1 VSTRTKHGARRA
13 VLIADDEPR
22 LRQLVRVTIASNQYE
37 VLEAEDGDEAW
48 ALIQQHRPALV
59 ILDVKMP
66 GRDGLELT
74 RAIKAAP
81 ELAGIHVILLTAY
94 GQDPD
99 VQAGQ
104 DAGADLFLTKPFSP
118 LQLLTAVERAL
129 GLP

>member
-129 GLP
+129 ELP

>member
-1 VSTRTKHGARRA
+1 

-22 LRQLVRVTIASNQYE
+22 LRHLVRVTIASNQYE

-48 ALIQQHRPALV
+48 ALIQQHRPSLV

-81 ELAGIHVILLTAY
+81 ELAGTHVILLTAY
-94 GQDPD
+94 GQDTD
-99 VQAGQ
+99 MQAGQ

-118 LQLLTAVERAL
+118 LQLLTSVERAL

>member
-1 VSTRTKHGARRA
+1 VK
-13 VLIADDEPR
+13 VLLVDDHT
-22 LRQLVRVTIASNQYE
+22 LVRRGLAQLLSTVVKGAEVSEAADSDEAIE
-37 VLEAEDGDEAW
+37 VLKAGPHDV
-48 ALIQQHRPALV
+48 ALV
-59 ILDVKMP
+59 DIRMP

-81 ELAGIHVILLTAY
+81 ELAGIHVILLTAH
-94 GQDPD
+94 GEDAD
-99 VQAGQ
+99 VQAGR

>member
-1 VSTRTKHGARRA
+1 
-13 VLIADDEPR
+13 VLIADDEPH

-74 RAIKAAP
+74 RAIKAARD
-81 ELAGIHVILLTAY
+81 LAGIHVILLTAY
-94 GQDPD
+94 GQDAA
-99 VQAGQ
+99 VQAGHE
-104 DAGADLFLTKPFSP
+104 AGADLFLTKPFSP

>member
-1 VSTRTKHGARRA
+1 

-22 LRQLVRVTIASNQYE
+22 LRQLVRVTIASNQYA

-74 RAIKAAP
+74 RAIKATP
-81 ELAGIHVILLTAY
+81 DLAGTHVILLTAF
-94 GQDPD
+94 GQDAD

-104 DAGADLFLTKPFSP
+104 EAGADLFLTKPFSP

-129 GLP
+129 DLP

>member
-1 VSTRTKHGARRA
+1 MSTRTKHGARRA

-129 GLP
+129 ELP

>member
-1 VSTRTKHGARRA
+1 
-13 VLIADDEPR
+13 VLIADDEPP
-22 LRQLVRVTIASNQYE
+22 LRHLVRVTIASKQYE

-74 RAIKAAP
+74 RAIKSAP

-94 GQDPD
+94 GQGAD

-118 LQLLTAVERAL
+118 LQLLTSVERAL

>member
-1 VSTRTKHGARRA
+1 VSTRAKHGARRA

-94 GQDPD
+94 GQDTD